1 MNIGRILKFLI
12 SGIVI
17 GAVLFFAGFG
27 LINMMNKPSDVPAVV
42 QTPSQVETSSVTPPT
57 ISVSSSQQGSSSSP
71 IKIKPLNDLE
81 GDVALETT
89 EQNSPMV
96 QFGTLTL
103 STVNSINGEPTNSD
117 FLIENAQNVA
127 IALVKD
133 TASSTLSL
141 PVGDYKITVSNT
153 NQKIVR
159 FLGVKADKNG
169 AEQFEMDVP
178 VLTGE
183 ASNAETPS
191 TQNPDSV
198 APVEDNPQSNDT
210 TTLAETSGTQ
220 NEPSPNE
227 GSSEDINSTA
237 VAADGSSAEEEAA
250 KALGGL
256 RLSALTKQGKRPTV
270 VSFTISR
277 LNGEVLQSIEN
288 VKTMQ
293 LSLPAGQYKVTAKS
307 TSSTTVKQ
315 VEVLATKGGHE
326 IFLVPNQPEATQ
338 QAPSSQAAQSP
349 SAPAATTSAA
359 TSPQATSTG
368 GVTESTEPGRLELFA
383 QNVSN
388 NSALKSN
395 FYVQMPNGTM
405 VASKTYVDSI
415 GYKLAAGQYKVIVRA
430 TGFNDKSVML
440 NVRPG
445 QTRREVF
452 KLESVNQA
460 PAAPRVNPTS
470 PRSAA
475 QNATSPAYGGLTVNV
490 VKASDRSPLTANIV
504 ITQRDGTPLKQA
516 FGTASASF
524 DLPPREFV
532 IRVTYDGFTTN
543 HQVNIV
549 RGKLAIKTITID
561 TTR

>member
-1 MNIGRILKFLI
+1 MNIGRILKFLV

-42 QTPSQVETSSVTPPT
+42 QTPSQIETSSVTPPT
-57 ISVSSSQQGSSSSP
+57 ISVSSSQDKNEVTPSSTTSTSSQQGSSSSP

-169 AEQFEMDVP
+169 AEQFDMDVP

-183 ASNAETPS
+183 ASNADTPS
-191 TQNPDSV
+191 TQDPDV
-198 APVEDNPQSNDT
+198 APVEDNPQSNAT
-210 TTLAETSGTQ
+210 TTVAETSGTQ
-220 NEPSPNE
+220 NESSPNE
-227 GSSEDINSTA
+227 RSSEDTNSPA

-277 LNGEVLQSIEN
+277 LNGEVLQNIEN
-288 VKTMQ
+288 VKTKQ

-307 TSSTTVKQ
+307 ASSTTVKQ
-315 VEVLATKGGHE
+315 VEVLATKGVHE
-326 IFLVPNQPEATQ
+326 IFLVPNQPEAVQ
-338 QAPSSQAAQSP
+338 QTPPSQAAQ
-349 SAPAATTSAA
+349 
-359 TSPQATSTG
+359 
-368 GVTESTEPGRLELFA
+368 
-383 QNVSN
+383 
-388 NSALKSN
+388 
-395 FYVQMPNGTM
+395 
-405 VASKTYVDSI
+405 
-415 GYKLAAGQYKVIVRA
+415 
-430 TGFNDKSVML
+430 
-440 NVRPG
+440 
-445 QTRREVF
+445 
-452 KLESVNQA
+452 
-460 PAAPRVNPTS
+460 
-470 PRSAA
+470 
-475 QNATSPAYGGLTVNV
+475 
-490 VKASDRSPLTANIV
+490 
-504 ITQRDGTPLKQA
+504 
-516 FGTASASF
+516 
-524 DLPPREFV
+524 
-532 IRVTYDGFTTN
+532 
-543 HQVNIV
+543 
-549 RGKLAIKTITID
+549 
-561 TTR
+561 